1 MSGRLSVSGGERNPA
16 GDLVV
21 QRDLEGVGP
30 RPGKG
35 HVEDQHGTGL
45 DVHHSGRRL
54 AKLHR
59 PLAAEQLGAGVIDEP
74 DADGVD
80 SDLGPPP
87 PHPEHQVGAG
97 TDGRET
103 AQPDVLKDSQDAEL
117 ALLINEG
124 IIGDD
129 GEIEVQVRRPG
140 SK

>member
-16 GDLVV
+16 GDFVV

-30 RPGKG
+30 RPGKR

-45 DVHHSGRRL
+45 DVYHAGGRL
-54 AKLHR
+54 AELHR
-59 PLAAEQLGAGVIDEP
+59 PLPAEQLGPGFIDEP

-97 TDGRET
+97 TDGREA
-103 AQPDVLKDSQDAEL
+103 AQPDMLKDSQDAEL
-117 ALLINEG
+117 ALLIDEG
-124 IIGDD
+124 IVGDD

-140 SK
+140 SR